1 MKIDRKRV
9 IGAFNDY
16 VGEFDETDDMIRL
29 KKLHTVKVA
38 NICEQIGA
46 SIGLDDFEVDL
57 CWFIG
62 MMHDIARFIQYAAF
76 GTFNDAKSVDHAQ
89 LGCQLLFEEK
99 LLDAFLDYN
108 DEDEVILKLIENAVK
123 WHSVYK
129 LPPDLDETQ
138 RMYCNIIRDADK
150 VDIFRVACEEPIESV
165 YHYSEEELV
174 NSTISP
180 KVYEAF
186 YEHHAI
192 RRDLRKTFLDFKVG
206 FLALS
211 FELVY
216 EKSRRIALEQG
227 YIFRI
232 IHEDYKDEVTVGQ
245 LQRMKEEVRNNLYN

>member
-1 MKIDRKRV
+1 MKIDRKKV
-9 IGAFNDY
+9 IKAFNDY
-16 VGEFDETDDMIRL
+16 VGEFDEKDEMIRL
-29 KKLHTVKVA
+29 KKLHTVNVA
-38 NICEQIGA
+38 NICERIGE
-46 SIGLDDFEVDL
+46 SIGLDTFERDL

-99 LLDAFLDYN
+99 LLDSFLDYN
-108 DEDEVILKLIENAVK
+108 DEDKVILDLIENAVK
-123 WHSVYK
+123 WHSVYR
-129 LPPDLDETQ
+129 LPEDLDETQ
-138 RMYCNIIRDADK
+138 RMYCNIVRDADK
-150 VDIFRVACEEPIESV
+150 IDIFRVACEEPIESV
-165 YHYSEEELV
+165 YHYTEEELL

-180 KVYEAF
+180 KVIEAF

-192 RRDLRKTFLDFKVG
+192 KRELRKSFLDFKVG

-216 EKSRRIALEQG
+216 EKSRSIALEQG

-232 IHEDYKDEVTVGQ
+232 IHENYKDKTTVLQ
-245 LQRMKEEVRNNLYN
+245 LEQMKEEVSNNLLK

>member
-1 MKIDRKRV
+1 MWIDRKKV
-9 IGAFNDY
+9 IRAFNDY

-46 SIGLDDFEVDL
+46 SLGLDDFEVDL

-150 VDIFRVACEEPIESV
+150 VDIFRVVCEEPVESV
-165 YHYSEEELV
+165 YCYTEDELL

-180 KVYEAF
+180 EVTKAF

-192 RRDLRKTFLDFKVG
+192 RRDLRHTPLDFKVG

-216 EKSRRIALEQG
+216 ERSRQIALEQG
-227 YIFRI
+227 YLLRI
-232 IHEDYKDEVTVGQ
+232 IHENYRDETTALQ
-245 LQRMKEEVRNNLYN
+245 LEEMKKEVKNNLL